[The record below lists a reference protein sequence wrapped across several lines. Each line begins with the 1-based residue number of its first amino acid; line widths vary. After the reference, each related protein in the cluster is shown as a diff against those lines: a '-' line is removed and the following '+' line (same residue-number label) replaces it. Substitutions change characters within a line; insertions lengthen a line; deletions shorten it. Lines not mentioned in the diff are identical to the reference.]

1 VTELEYPTP
10 SDRMSAA
17 SWGLVPVALA
27 LASVIGLATLF
38 ILEAADY
45 AQKGMWDDVS
55 WVMFSLGGILAFL
68 TGVAAY
74 VVGRRRR
81 EDQTMRMGT
90 VGVAWFATAV
100 LLVVI
105 WEAVS

>member
-1 VTELEYPTP
+1 MTELDYPTP
-10 SDRMSAA
+10 SGRMRAA
-17 SWGLVPVALA
+17 SWGVVPVALA

-45 AQKGMWDDVS
+45 AQKGVWDDVS
-55 WVMFSLGGILAFL
+55 WVMFSLGGILAFV
-68 TGVAAY
+68 TGTAAY

-81 EDQTMRMGT
+81 ENRTMRMGT
-90 VGVAWFATAV
+90 IGVAWFATAV
-100 LLVVI
+100 LIVVI